1 MFEQSEVQG
10 EGPFC
15 RCLGEAL
22 KAFLNRS
29 FEVGTDTCEGNEN
42 RSISTEGIACFV
54 ARHLNPDP
62 RVRS

>member
-42 RSISTEGIACFV
+42 RSISTLFTTSREKEMPNNSLRA
-54 ARHLNPDP
+54 
-62 RVRS
+62 